1 MKLTN
6 SSYVHGIMDGEL
18 LIPRDDGKLN
28 VTLRPFVL
36 EGEKRKI
43 LKSERPHWREETEQM
58 IDV

>member
-1 MKLTN
+1 
-6 SSYVHGIMDGEL
+6 MDGEL